1 MSSAKKTVV
10 RMVEK
15 LPDSLSVDDIIREI
29 LESAGWPK
37 YPKLGIKYTR
47 EDIPLIEKICA
58 AYSKRRLW
66 SIAKALKVE
75 IADIK
80 NGYKAGIVARMLDNG
95 STHEDIRRANRSLRK

>member
-1 MSSAKKTVV
+1 MPNAKKTVIQ
-10 RMVEK
+10 MVEK
-15 LPDSLSVDDIIREI
+15 LPDSLSVDDIIREL
-29 LESAGWPK
+29 LESTGWPR

-66 SIAKALKVE
+66 SIAKVLKVD

-95 STHEDIRRANRSLRK
+95 FTHEDIRSANRSLRK

>member
-1 MSSAKKTVV
+1 MPNAKRTVIQF
-10 RMVEK
+10 VEK
-15 LPDSLSVDDIIREI
+15 LPDSLSIDDIIREL
-29 LESAGWPK
+29 LEFAGWPR

-47 EDIPLIEKICA
+47 DDIPLIEKICA

-66 SIAKALKVE
+66 DIARALKVG

-95 STHEDIRRANRSLRK
+95 LTHEDIRRANRSLKR